1 MAVSVIVE
9 SIEILPF
16 FSLFTYLPCSV
27 LMHILTGSRNSRKK
41 PLPPGASESALK
53 PSSWKCKYFPFWPVN
68 YVGLYSNLSI
78 EFYRQCINVIQYK
91 DEIYKSTFKV
101 NHSLV
106 SSFHKYGFIWSLVT
120 FKPTWIRRFVSNEAL
135 IAL

>member
-78 EFYRQCINVIQYK
+78 EIINCNSIWRWDLQ
-91 DEIYKSTFKV
+91 STFKV

-106 SSFHKYGFIWSLVT
+106 SSFHKNGFIWSLVT